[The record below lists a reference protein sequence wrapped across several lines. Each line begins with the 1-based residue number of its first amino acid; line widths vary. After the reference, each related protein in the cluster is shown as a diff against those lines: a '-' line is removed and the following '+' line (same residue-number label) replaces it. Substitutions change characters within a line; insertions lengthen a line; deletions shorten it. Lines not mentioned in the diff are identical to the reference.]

1 MSDATPQP
9 NPTPPPDSQAALGDA
24 VRRLRDL
31 LQDLPGTH
39 DVLADS
45 AHRVRVLSYDGD
57 VLAAPGTDTADPQ
70 AVTVAKAVLAQA
82 GIQADVEQ
90 IERAVGPAV
99 LTTVYSAEDVH
110 RLLQTVIDT
119 LPHPLR
125 VTRELVAVIREH
137 GFCDPAAVYT
147 LHGHV
152 KGIQLTLED
161 ARKVR
166 AALSEPEAAPAVKRP
181 QDLYAVADD
190 LARFLSEKL
199 GGDPVGIRAFPGRG
213 LLCDYCMDDL
223 LVLGPLAIAQ
233 AELLTGALARTL
245 LEVL

>member
-1 MSDATPQP
+1 MSDATPQT

-70 AVTVAKAVLAQA
+70 AVTVAKAVLARA
-82 GIQADVEQ
+82 GIQADVERL
-90 IERAVGPAV
+90 ERAVGPAV
-99 LTTVYSAEDVH
+99 LTTVHSAEGVN
-110 RLLQTVIDT
+110 RLFQAVIDT
-119 LPHPLR
+119 LPHPLK
-125 VTRELVAVIREH
+125 VTRELVAVMREH
-137 GFCDPAAVYT
+137 NFCDPAAVYT

-166 AALSEPEAAPAVKRP
+166 AALGEPQAAPAPTRP
-181 QDLYAVADD
+181 QELYAVADD
-190 LARFLSEKL
+190 LARFRSEKL
-199 GGDPVGIRAFPGRG
+199 GGDSVGVRAYPARG
-213 LLCDYCMDDL
+213 ILCDYCMDDL
-223 LVLGPLAIAQ
+223 LVLGPLTIAQ
-233 AELLTGALARTL
+233 AEALTSALARTL